1 MIKVPGFLLRRL
13 YVKGS
18 LRNTDEGFELK
29 LRNSLGS
36 GYANGLLPLK
46 IDGEELPAESSSF
59 SVDDKK
65 LGFTEVSKD
74 NPASLAMNRDATISV
89 AGRTLPE
96 GPHKVT
102 IGFVVVGLG
111 DLSFDVTDNIA

>member
-18 LRNTDEGFELK
+18 LRNTDNGFEFK

-36 GYANGLLPLK
+36 GYAYGLLPLK
-46 IDGEELPAESSSF
+46 IDDEELPADSATF
-59 SVDDKK
+59 SVDDKT
-65 LGFTEVSKD
+65 LGFPEVTKE
-74 NPASLAMNRDATISV
+74 NPASLAMNRDATISF
-89 AGRTLPE
+89 AGRSLPE

-102 IGFVVVGLG
+102 MGFVVVGLG
-111 DLSFDVTDNIA
+111 NLSFDLTDNVA